1 MISTIAEVPEQLDLH
16 DIQGNLLK
24 AYGRFAYPKARFICF
39 EVLDGMGARRFVS
52 ELTPSIT
59 NTAPWRDCDSGKK
72 IDPLPA
78 VATNIAFTYS
88 GLRELGVPQTALQS
102 FPEEFAMGMRARR
115 DLLGDD
121 GPSSPTYW
129 DAVWLK
135 GEQVHGLLSLHGRDE
150 VSLERRYQ
158 QIAALAKRCGNAVR
172 VLTGHRGQHDASDLP
187 YQTASALTEDDA
199 VSPKEHFGYIDGI
212 SDPYF
217 KGSLAHPSNLIGNG
231 KLTGEKS
238 PAAEDWQRWQRWQPL
253 ETGEFLLGYR
263 DEAEARPHAPCPQLL
278 SFNGTFM
285 VLRKLHENVG
295 SFDQYMEHIGREF
308 PEGAEALAAKLAGR
322 WRNGAPLSKF
332 PTQLSADNIAA
343 QWLSAK
349 QAITQAKS
357 SIERRA
363 AKTKFA
369 ELQQRFTAFD
379 FSDDAAGGRCPLGAH
394 TRRANPRSGPNPLSD
409 LPEAEPRSA
418 RHRILRRGL
427 PYGDSSSARSDS
439 GEHGIV
445 FIGLCANLKRQ
456 FEYVQKQWL
465 NGGDDLS
472 LGDERDPLTGAHPAE
487 GGSLTLQADPAE
499 RLPPFFCNKLPRL
512 VTTRGGDYF
521 FVPSLTALR
530 LIGDGS
536 LDAM

>member
-1 MISTIAEVPEQLDLH
+1 MISTTAEVPEQLDLH
-16 DIQGNLLK
+16 DIQGNILK
-24 AYGRFAYPKARFICF
+24 AYGRFAYPKARFMCL
-39 EVLDGMGARRFVS
+39 EVLDGIGARRFLS
-52 ELTPSIT
+52 ELTHGIT
-59 NTAPWRDCDSGKK
+59 NTAPWRDYDSGRK

-78 VATNIAFTYS
+78 VPTNIAFTYS

-102 FPEEFAMGMRARR
+102 FPEAFVMGMRARC

-121 GPSSPTYW
+121 GPSAPAHW
-129 DAVWLK
+129 DAVWQRD
-135 GEQVHGLLSLHGRDE
+135 EQVHCLISLHGRDE

-158 QIAALAKRCGNAVR
+158 QIAALAKRCGDAVHI
-172 VLTGHRGQHDASDLP
+172 LTGHRGQHGSTDLP
-187 YQTASALTEDDA
+187 YQTASALTDESGA
-199 VSPKEHFGYIDGI
+199 ISLKEHFGYVDGI

-217 KGSLAHPSNLIGNG
+217 RGSLAHPSNLVGNG

-238 PAAEDWQRWQRWQPL
+238 QTLAGWQPL

-263 DEAEARPHAPCPQLL
+263 DEAGARPRAPSPPLL

-285 VLRKLHENVG
+285 VLRKLHENVA
-295 SFDQYMEHIGREF
+295 SFDQYLDHIGHEF
-308 PEGAEALAAKLAGR
+308 SEGPEALAAKLSGR

-332 PTQLSADNIAA
+332 PTQISAENFAA
-343 QWLSAK
+343 QWLWAK
-349 QAITQAKS
+349 RAVAQAKS

-363 AKTKFA
+363 AKAKFA
-369 ELQQRFTAFD
+369 ELHQRFTAFD
-379 FSDDAAGGRCPLGAH
+379 FRDDAAGGRCPLGAH
-394 TRRANPRSGPNPLSD
+394 MRRANPRSGPD
-409 LPEAEPRSA
+409 AAAGLPDAEPRST

-427 PYGDSSSARSDS
+427 PYGDSLAERRDD
-439 GEHGIV
+439 GEHGVV
-445 FIGLCANLKRQ
+445 FIGLCADLKRQ

-465 NGGDDLS
+465 NSGDDLS
-472 LGDERDPLTGAHPAE
+472 LGDERDPLTGCHPAE
-487 GGSLTLQADPAE
+487 GGSVTLQADPAE
-499 RLPPFFCNKLPRL
+499 SQPPFFCNKLPRL